1 MSNPNNVR
9 TDNRIMNHNE
19 LVDSQNEDQT
29 DSLLSTSSSVVK
41 RNHKKIYGSTD
52 EENLQSV
59 ELDSDILELPK
70 VVRESVPLED
80 DPSIPV
86 VTFRYFILSTIFIV
100 PGAFLDT
107 MNSYRTTSAVYS
119 IFFVQIVSHW
129 AGKWMAKTL
138 PKKNVNVC
146 GFEFNL
152 NPGPW
157 SIKETAMITITA
169 NSGATGNLATNAISL
184 AELHFNE
191 KVNAAIAILFMWA
204 IVFIGYSYAAI
215 AKCFVL
221 YDPKFTWPQALMQTT
236 LLQSQAKAD
245 RDSKH
250 GSIQMK
256 VFFYVLLA
264 VTIWEF
270 LPEFAFPLTS
280 SLAILCWIAPYN
292 KTVNFIGSG
301 MGGMGVLNF
310 SLDWANITSSIMLY
324 PYWIQI
330 IQFLGFILG
339 AWIMIPLVKWGGV
352 TSFKHGLMSNSLFLN
367 NGTRYPTNELLTDDL
382 TLNMTAYNYYG
393 PVHLGAQ
400 RAWNMF
406 FDYAAYISGIVWV
419 ILFGYDQM
427 KSSLSV
433 LRNTYTTENQNGGF
447 TSIHLQ
453 YTDRLNKLQSK
464 YEEVP
469 MLWYLILFIISF
481 STLMFIF
488 LSGQMFLP
496 WWCCIVA
503 LALGS
508 IIVTPLSWLYALS
521 NFQLAIGTFNELFYG
536 YMVQN
541 IKSVHPVSAVVF
553 GAISGSAWY
562 RAQYHL
568 LCMRLGFYIHL
579 PPKAVF
585 FSQIYGEIIGVPFN
599 YIALRWVLD
608 TKREYLDG
616 TKEDPLHQWTGQ
628 TITSYHTNAIN
639 YVILGP
645 KRLFY
650 HYPLLPYGFL
660 LGAIA
665 PVALYI
671 LHRKFPNSRVKFRLW
686 NTTVFFST
694 LSTFYGNLSTGYTSK
709 FIGGTVTMY
718 WAYNYRHSLWK
729 SYNYILAAAFD
740 TGYNFAVLL
749 IFLLFS
755 FGRTVRMPH
764 WWGNNEQSV
773 ERCFA
778 L

>member
-1 MSNPNNVR
+1 MSNLKSLRINKRAVNN
-9 TDNRIMNHNE
+9 NE
-19 LVDSQNEDQT
+19 LNDPQNEDQT
-29 DSLLSTSSSVVK
+29 DSLLSTSSSIAK
-41 RNHKKIYGSTD
+41 RNYKKVYGSTD
-52 EENLQSV
+52 EENLGSV
-59 ELDSDILELPK
+59 KLDKDVLELPK

-80 DPSIPV
+80 DPNIPV
-86 VTFRYFILSTIFIV
+86 MTFRYFILSTIFIV

-129 AGKWMAKTL
+129 AGKWMAKAL
-138 PKKNVNVC
+138 PKKTVNVC

-152 NPGPW
+152 NPSPW

-191 KVNAAIAILFMWA
+191 KVNAATAILFMWA

-221 YDPKFTWPQALMQTT
+221 YDPQFTWPQALMQTT
-236 LLQSQAKAD
+236 LLQSQARSD

-250 GSIQMK
+250 GSMQMK

-264 VTIWEF
+264 VTVWEF
-270 LPEFAFPLTS
+270 LPEFVFPLTS
-280 SLAILCWIAPYN
+280 SLALLCWIAPYN
-292 KTVNFIGSG
+292 KTINFIGSG

-324 PYWIQI
+324 PYWIQV

-367 NGTRYPTNELLTDDL
+367 NGTRYPTNELLTSDL

-419 ILFGYDQM
+419 VLFGYDQM

-433 LRNTYTTENQNGGF
+433 LKNSYTAENQTGGF

-469 MLWYLILFIISF
+469 MFWYLVLFILSF

-496 WWCCIVA
+496 WWCCIIA

-541 IKSVHPVSAVVF
+541 KSVHPVSAVVF

-579 PPKAVF
+579 PPKSVF
-585 FSQIYGEIIGVPFN
+585 FSQIYGEIIGIPFN

-660 LGAIA
+660 VGATA
-665 PVALYI
+665 PVALYL
-671 LHRKFPNSRVKFRLW
+671 LHRKFPNSRLKFRLW

-694 LSTFYGNLSTGYTSK
+694 LSTFYGNLSTGYVSK

-729 SYNYILAAAFD
+729 SYNYILAAACD

>member
-1 MSNPNNVR
+1 MRNPNNVS
-9 TDNRIMNHNE
+9 TDNRVMNHNE
-19 LVDSQNEDQT
+19 LNDSQNEDQT
-29 DSLLSTSSSVVK
+29 DSLLSTSSTVAK
-41 RNHKKIYGSTD
+41 RNYKKIYGSTD
-52 EENLQSV
+52 EENLQSI
-59 ELDSDILELPK
+59 ELDSDVLELPK

-80 DPSIPV
+80 DPNIPV
-86 VTFRYFILSTIFIV
+86 MTFRYFILSTIFIV

-138 PKKNVNVC
+138 PKKNVKVC

-221 YDPKFTWPQALMQTT
+221 YDPQFTWPQALMQTT
-236 LLQSQAKAD
+236 LLQSQARSD

-250 GSIQMK
+250 GSMQMK

-324 PYWIQI
+324 PYWIQV
-330 IQFLGFILG
+330 IQFLGFVLG

-382 TLNMTAYNYYG
+382 TLNMTAYKYYG

-419 ILFGYDQM
+419 VLFGYDQM
-427 KSSLSV
+427 KNSLSV

-469 MLWYLILFIISF
+469 MFWYLILFIISF

-541 IKSVHPVSAVVF
+541 MKSVHPVSAVVF

-671 LHRKFPNSRVKFRLW
+671 LHRKFPNSRLKFRLW

-694 LSTFYGNLSTGYTSK
+694 LSTFYGNLSTGYVSK

-755 FGRTVRMPH
+755 FRRTIRMPP

>member
-1 MSNPNNVR
+1 MGNSNDVHA
-9 TDNRIMNHNE
+9 DNKVVNDLSVNGY
-19 LVDSQNEDQT
+19 QT
-29 DSLLSTSSSVVK
+29 DSLLSTSSSLTK
-41 RNHKKIYGSTD
+41 RSYKKIYGSTD
-52 EENLQSV
+52 EENVHSV
-59 ELDSDILELPK
+59 QLDKDVLELPK

-80 DPSIPV
+80 DPDIPV
-86 VTFRYFILSTIFIV
+86 MTFRYFILSTIFIV

-129 AGKWMAKTL
+129 AGKWLAKSL
-138 PKKNVNVC
+138 PKRNIQVL
-146 GFEFNL
+146 GFKFNL

-191 KVNAAIAILFMWA
+191 KVDALIAILFMWA

-215 AKCFVL
+215 AKSFVL
-221 YDPKFTWPQALMQTT
+221 YDPQFTWPQALMQTT
-236 LLQSQAKAD
+236 LLQSQARSD

-250 GSIQMK
+250 GSMQMK
-256 VFFYVLLA
+256 VFFYALFG

-270 LPEFAFPLTS
+270 LPEFVFPLTS

-324 PYWIQI
+324 PYWIQV
-330 IQFLGFILG
+330 IQFLGFVLG
-339 AWIMIPLVKWGGV
+339 AWIMIPLVKWGGI

-367 NGTRYPTNELLTDDL
+367 NGTRYPTNELLADDL
-382 TLNMTAYNYYG
+382 TLNVTAYNYYG
-393 PVHLGAQ
+393 PVNLGAQ

-406 FDYAAYISGIVWV
+406 FDYAAYVSGIVWV
-419 ILFGYDQM
+419 VLFGYDQLR
-427 KSSLSV
+427 SSLNV
-433 LRNTYTTENQNGGF
+433 LKSTYSAENQKSGF

-453 YTDRLNKLQSK
+453 YTDRLNKLQAK

-469 MLWYLILFIISF
+469 MFWYLILFLISF

-488 LSGQMFLP
+488 LSGHMFLP
-496 WWCCIVA
+496 WWCCVVA
-503 LALGS
+503 LGLGS

-541 IKSVHPVSAVVF
+541 IKSIHPVSAVVF

-585 FSQIYGEIIGVPFN
+585 FSQIYGEFIGVPFN

-645 KRLFY
+645 RRLFY

-660 LGAIA
+660 LGVIA
-665 PVALYI
+665 PVVLYI
-671 LHRKFPNSRVKFRLW
+671 LHRRYPNSRLRFHLW

-694 LSTFYGNLSTGYTSK
+694 LSTFYGNLSTGYASK
-709 FIGGTVTMY
+709 FIGGTATMY

-740 TGYNFAVLL
+740 TGYNLAVLI